1 MWYKKTSHLQ
11 SLIQHYKKT
20 ILAVCGALVVGIFV
34 GPIFFSGSVAY
45 ATPPSSWTEGIIRAI
60 FPEFSHNSTLS
71 AGNSF
76 TSNSTTQHE
85 PSPLHITDNH
95 DQAVIQAVKDAS
107 PAVVSIIISKD
118 LPVIEQCPGQN
129 PFSNLPPEFQQF
141 FNVGGG
147 SGSSQFMVPCHKGT
161 KLQEVGGGSGFIVSA
176 DGYIVTNKH
185 VVSDTKA
192 EYTVLTNDGKKYPAK
207 VIAIHPTMDFAIIK
221 IEGSNLPTVP
231 LGDSSAIQL
240 GQTAIAIGNALGE
253 FRNTVS
259 VGVVSGLAR
268 TVTASSDTGQSET
281 IDNVIQTDAAINPGN
296 SGGPLLDI
304 SGNVIGINTAMV
316 SGAQSIG
323 FAIPIN
329 VVKNQIAEV
338 RQTGKIQVAYLGVRY
353 VMLTPE
359 NAATFNLTATSGALI
374 KGDGQNFAVQQG
386 SPADKAG
393 LKEGDIIT
401 AIDGQ
406 TLDLNHSLGYVISQ
420 KNPGDVIHLTIIREG
435 KQMQLTITLG
445 KKS

>member
-1 MWYKKTSHLQ
+1 MLYKKISRTQ
-11 SLIQHYKKT
+11 ASLRRNGK
-20 ILAVCGALVVGIFV
+20 LVGALCAALVVGMFI
-34 GPIFFSGSVAY
+34 GPIVFSGSVSY
-45 ATPPSSWTEGIIRAI
+45 AVSSPSFYTGILNTL
-60 FPEFSHNSTLS
+60 FPEFAGTNAPAATGTNLQNQHNTNAVVIDSH
-71 AGNSF
+71 
-76 TSNSTTQHE
+76 E
-85 PSPLHITDNH
+85 
-95 DQAVIQAVKDAS
+95 QAVVNAVQSAA

-118 LPVIEQCPGQN
+118 LPVIEQCPGTN
-129 PFSNLPPEFQQF
+129 PFSDLPPEFQQF
-141 FNVGGG
+141 FNISGGN
-147 SGSSQFMVPCHKGT
+147 SSSQFSVPCQKGT
-161 KLQEVGGGSGFIVSA
+161 KLQEVGGGSGFIVSP

-207 VIAIHPTMDFAIIK
+207 VVSIHPTLDFAIIK
-221 IEGSNLPTVP
+221 ISGNNFPTIP
-231 LGDSSAIQL
+231 LGDSSTIKL

-316 SGAQSIG
+316 SGAQNIG

-329 VVKNQIAEV
+329 FVKNAITSV
-338 RQTGKIQVAYLGVRY
+338 RQTGSIRIAYLGVRY
-353 VMLTPE
+353 LMLTPE
-359 NAATFNLTATSGALI
+359 NAATFNITATSGALV
-374 KGDGQNFAVQQG
+374 KGDGTNFAVEPG

-393 LKEGDIIT
+393 LKEGDVIT

-406 TLDLNHSLGYVISQ
+406 TLDLDHSLGYVISQ
-420 KNPGDVIHLTIIREG
+420 KNPGDTIRMNVLREG
-435 KQMQLTITLG
+435 KNISLSVTLG
-445 KKS
+445 SKS